1 MKMTRTFAA
10 LAVALSLACSDGQL
24 ERDDVSGSMWV
35 ASVGDTTGPT
45 RGHVM
50 LEFSDSAA
58 SMVPLYDGAMKYAIV
73 RDTIF
78 VFTEQGPVRF
88 SFHADSLTDESFG
101 WVFHRAR

>member
-1 MKMTRTFAA
+1 MTRSLGA
-10 LAVALSLACSDGQL
+10 LLIAFSLACSDGKL
-24 ERDDVSGSMWV
+24 DRSDVRGSMWV

-58 SMVPLYDGAMKYAIV
+58 SMVPLYANAMRYAIV

-88 SFHADSLTDESFG
+88 SFHPDSLTDESFG